1 MVYIKTNTNP
11 GTTTRLIKCNS
22 YHLSSRS
29 SCHSGSTLVE
39 VLIAMV
45 ILSTGMLAVSVMFTE
60 SIAALANLVFQQ
72 RAVRLADNISETLAS
87 LPRELVRDPPPPEEG
102 ECDSRR
108 VCTPTQ
114 WLADSLYSWQQLAQL
129 QLPDGHIAIDTS
141 DGSDESTAT
150 SILITWAHRNGQTL
164 TYTLQL
170 QTA

>member
-1 MVYIKTNTNP
+1 MIYSKTNANP
-11 GTTTRLIKCNS
+11 GTTTRLIKGNS
-22 YHLSSRS
+22 CHLSSRS
-29 SCHSGSTLVE
+29 SRHSGSTLVE

-45 ILSTGMLAVSVMFTE
+45 ILSTGMLTASVMFTE

-72 RAVRLADNISETLAS
+72 RAVRLADNISETLAN
-87 LPRELVRDPPPPEEG
+87 LPSKLVRDPPPPEES

-114 WLADSLYSWQQLAQL
+114 WLAGRLYSWQQLAQL
-129 QLPDGHIAIDTS
+129 QLPDGHVAINTS
-141 DGSDESTAT
+141 DGSDASNAT
-150 SILITWAHRNGQTL
+150 SILISWAHRNGQTL